1 MITHPVPAGVVGMS
15 DSLFG
20 VSNFIGSLDSFETAV
35 RGVRCGRLGMP
46 LGSGFTSKAGAGGGP
61 DAKVYDNNYQK
72 LFAIS
77 LFQITITILEFL
89 VQTRKI
95 SM

>member
-1 MITHPVPAGVVGMS
+1 MTHPVPAGVVGMS

-20 VSNFIGSLDSFETAV
+20 ASNFIGFLDSFETAV

-61 DAKVYDNNYQK
+61 GTKVYMTIIIKYLQ
-72 LFAIS
+72 LA
-77 LFQITITILEFL
+77 ITILEFR
-89 VQTRKI
+89 VQTSKAN
-95 SM
+95 M